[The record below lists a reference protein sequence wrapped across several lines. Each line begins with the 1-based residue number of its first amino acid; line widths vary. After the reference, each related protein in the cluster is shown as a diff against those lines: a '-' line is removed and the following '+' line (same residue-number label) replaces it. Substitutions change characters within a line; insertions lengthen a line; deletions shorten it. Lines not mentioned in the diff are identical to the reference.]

1 MKKTADTLQ
10 APEPDIRFLP
20 MLRLPGVP
28 ETIRPD
34 TIYLEPVSQGEP
46 LAAWLVLREGTQPTA
61 ERALR
66 WAFDSLA
73 HGLLPADTVVGVLRV
88 DRATSAMEIIK
99 RSDTS
104 GVRQ

>member
-1 MKKTADTLQ
+1 MT
-10 APEPDIRFLP
+10 PEADIRFLP

-28 ETIRPD
+28 ETISPG
-34 TIYLEPVSQGEP
+34 TIYLEPESQGEP

-73 HGLLPADTVVGVLRV
+73 HGLLPADTVVGIPAIVNRTAFGIENWIGTITAPG
-88 DRATSAMEIIK
+88 RI
-99 RSDTS
+99 R
-104 GVRQ
+104 